1 MVRRI
6 TFRNARLA
14 HWLSDFAA
22 TLPQNRFE
30 RGIMLYDKHR
40 VWDYHASQNGLHAS
54 VEDLHNSFYQVEIK
68 WSNAAGEAAALPNPN
83 AASVTCS
90 CASAAHFCTHS
101 IAVVLYWIMRMDQ
114 SGSINESETAVDQG
128 DSPAYQVLESKM
140 KQLASKAAP
149 SFQRLDANKLAS
161 HPELQIHLEKIVRQ
175 VMAQDHQTSHQQ
187 PTENR
192 HSSAH

>member
-22 TLPQNRFE
+22 TLPQNIFE
-30 RGIMLYDKHR
+30 RGIMLYNRHR

-68 WSNAAGEAAALPNPN
+68 WSNAAGEAAELPNPN

-90 CASAAHFCTHS
+90 CASAAHFCAHS
-101 IAVVLYWIMRMDQ
+101 TAVVLYWIMRMDRAGTI
-114 SGSINESETAVDQG
+114 SESETAVDQG
-128 DSPAYQVLESKM
+128 DSPAYQALESKM
-140 KQLASKAAP
+140 KRLASKATP
-149 SFQRLDANKLAS
+149 SVQRLDATKLS
-161 HPELQIHLEKIVRQ
+161 NQPELQNQLERMVRQ
-175 VMAQDHQTSHQQ
+175 VMTRDQQTSHQ
-187 PTENR
+187 PTETS
-192 HSSAH
+192 HSSPQ